1 MRLIK
6 TLAAG
11 ALLSSLS
18 LACVAG
24 TTMTFE
30 GVGESKPVGSFYS
43 GFNFVGNVASIMA
56 IGTTDANGTPGSGR
70 FAQFRENGNQAM
82 PSWSTALVVADM
94 GAASSP
100 DDPDYLSFVIN
111 IEGGFTSSLSLFYS
125 NLQGTGTGFVEV
137 LGENDQLLGAF
148 NLGIISQE
156 GCSAYTSNGQ
166 DGVCRWE
173 QAKITDFSGTA
184 YSVRITADAF
194 SDLFIDNL
202 SFGPAGAGN
211 NVPEPASLALALA
224 AFGAAALTRRRKPA
238 ASAT

>member
-6 TLAAG
+6 TMAAG

-24 TTMTFE
+24 TTLTFE

-56 IGTTDANGTPGSGR
+56 VGTTDANGTQGSAR

-125 NLQGTGTGFVEV
+125 NLQGATGFVEV
-137 LGENDQLLGAF
+137 LGENNQLLGEIS
-148 NLGIISQE
+148 LGVISQA
-156 GCSAYTSNGQ
+156 GCNEYFQDNQ
-166 DGVCRWE
+166 DGICRWE

-202 SFGPAGAGN
+202 SFGSAGPDN

-224 AFGAAALTRRRKPA
+224 AAGAAALTRRRKVA
-238 ASAT
+238 ATAA